1 MLSACVQRR
10 VSGPV
15 PSGVLP
21 GAGASGADALDPS
34 RHVGSRENVQALQGD
49 VIEWRGYID
58 RLEAALRCYERQ
70 VAGPGR

>member
-1 MLSACVQRR
+1 
-10 VSGPV
+10 
-15 PSGVLP
+15 
-21 GAGASGADALDPS
+21 
-34 RHVGSRENVQALQGD
+34 VQALQGD